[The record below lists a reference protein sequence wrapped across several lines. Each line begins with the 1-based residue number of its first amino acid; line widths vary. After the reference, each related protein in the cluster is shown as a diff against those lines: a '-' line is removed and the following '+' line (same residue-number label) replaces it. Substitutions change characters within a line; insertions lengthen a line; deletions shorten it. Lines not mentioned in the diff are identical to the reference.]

1 MKVVLLLVVVVGV
14 AFGEEYTS
22 KFDNVDLDQ
31 ILSSDRLLRNYIN
44 CLLDKG
50 KCTPDGIELKK
61 NLPDALENECSKCTP
76 KQRDGAKKVIRYLIE
91 NKRDYWDE
99 VAAKYDPEGTYYKK
113 YQEQAK
119 KENIKL

>member
-1 MKVVLLLVVVVGV
+1 
-14 AFGEEYTS
+14 
-22 KFDNVDLDQ
+22 
-31 ILSSDRLLRNYIN
+31 
-44 CLLDKG
+44 
-50 KCTPDGIELKK
+50 
-61 NLPDALENECSKCTP
+61 
-76 KQRDGAKKVIRYLIE
+76 KKVIRYLIE

>member
-44 CLLDKG
+44 CLLEKG
-50 KCTPDGIELKK
+50 KCTPDGTELKMSD
-61 NLPDALENECSKCTP
+61 L
-76 KQRDGAKKVIRYLIE
+76 Q
-91 NKRDYWDE
+91 
-99 VAAKYDPEGTYYKK
+99 
-113 YQEQAK
+113 
-119 KENIKL
+119 